1 MRGLSERATDLTRGL
16 ESKLRTDSWPLR
28 LIMRNF
34 EYLEPST
41 VAEACALLKQYAGE
55 ARPYAGGAYL
65 SIVMKQGLLQPKAL
79 VNIKKIGELK
89 GIRFDA
95 NDGLI
100 IGALAT
106 HRELETSKLA
116 REKFPILAEVE
127 REVANIRVRN
137 VGTIGGNLASGEPLT
152 DLAQVFI
159 ALDALVKITG
169 PSGNRTLPMEKLFL
183 DFYQTSLTEDE
194 ILTQVIVPP
203 FPARS
208 GIEYIRFSSS
218 SVVDKPCVGVC
229 VRFSLGADKK
239 SCEILR
245 ITLGCV
251 ASTPMRAHRAEKL
264 LAGKTFTRELVE
276 QAAVAAAEECSPLS
290 DLRGSEKFK
299 RGIVRVLVRRAAER
313 AYERA
318 QN

>member
-1 MRGLSERATDLTRGL
+1 MGAGAHCVGGGGDIELIADRCF
-16 ESKLRTDSWPLR
+16 
-28 LIMRNF
+28 IMRNF
-34 EYLEPST
+34 EYLEPAT
-41 VAEACALLKQYAGE
+41 IAEACALLKQYAGE

-79 VNIKKIGELK
+79 VNIKKIGALK

-95 NDGLI
+95 NDGLT
-100 IGALAT
+100 IGALTT

-116 REKFPILAEVE
+116 REKFPILHEVE

-159 ALDALVKITG
+159 SLDARVGIAGL
-169 PSGNRTLPMEKLFL
+169 SGSRTLPVEKLFL
-183 DFYQTSLTEDE
+183 DFYQTSLAEDE
-194 ILTQVIVPP
+194 ILTHVAVPP
-203 FPARS
+203 LPARS

-229 VRFSLGADKK
+229 VRVSLGADKK
-239 SCEILR
+239 SCESVR
-245 ITLGCV
+245 IALGCV

-264 LAGKTFTRELVE
+264 LAGKTFSPELVE
-276 QAAVAAAEECSPLS
+276 QAAAAAAEECSPLS

-318 QN
+318 MHTWTGSA